1 MSAGGGPEGGARAKD
16 GPVPG
21 GPVPSRSVP
30 GRSVPGGSTRPRD
43 PSPAGWKGLL
53 ALLCLAIS
61 LMLWLNGLLAS
72 LDRPSVGDDLTRRQL
87 ELAVLAAPE
96 LPQPLGEALAGSDPE
111 VTLQEHLLQEIERRQ
126 EAGQPAAADLLLE
139 RALLLRRQQDRRQ
152 GDALLEQVRARP
164 DDDPHSSAAERQL
177 ARDLLAAPAALDP
190 AAARPLLSPAEARA
204 QAAALGRGP
213 LLEQLS
219 CAALA
224 GSPDPCGAAPAARR
238 AARQLLV
245 VNLLPALILLL
256 GLGLLVRQLWL
267 RWRQGPL
274 PVAPLQGPLL
284 SGVDVV
290 LLVAGGFVVV
300 GELLTPVLLTPL
312 VQRGLL
318 LLGLS
323 GSLRDGV
330 SVVALYLGLMAGP
343 LVILTLMLRGLGSAP
358 AGGWLQFRWVPL
370 GVTARRAFVGF
381 LMVLPLVSV
390 VGWLQ
395 AQLWSDAGGSNP
407 LLELVLKSQ
416 NLPALA
422 CFAFT
427 AILLAPLFEETIF
440 RGVLLPVAARELGG
454 GWGVVV
460 SAAVFA
466 VAHLSLGELPA
477 LFVLGLGLGW
487 LRLSSGRLGASVL
500 MHALW
505 NAMTFSNL
513 VLLGS

>member
-1 MSAGGGPEGGARAKD
+1 MSAGGGPEGRARAK
-16 GPVPG
+16 G
-21 GPVPSRSVP
+21 G
-30 GRSVPGGSTRPRD
+30 SVPGGSDRRGQDQRGPA
-43 PSPAGWKGLL
+43 AGWKGLL

-96 LPQPLGEALAGSDPE
+96 LPQPLGDALAGSDPE

-126 EAGQPAAADLLLE
+126 EAGQPPAADLLLE

-152 GDALLEQVRARP
+152 GDALLEQVRARAE
-164 DDDPHSSAAERQL
+164 DDPHSSAAERQL
-177 ARDLLAAPAALDP
+177 ARDLLAAPPQDP
-190 AAARPLLSPAEARA
+190 ATARPLASPTEARA
-204 QAAALGRGP
+204 RAAALGRGP

-224 GSPDPCGAAPAARR
+224 GSSEPCGAAAAARR
-238 AARQLLV
+238 AASQLLV
-245 VNLLPALILLL
+245 VNLLPALTLLL

-274 PVAPLQGPLL
+274 PVAPLQGPPLA
-284 SGVDVV
+284 GVDVV

-300 GELLTPVLLTPL
+300 GELLTPMLLTPL
-312 VQRGLL
+312 VQRGLV
-318 LLGLS
+318 LLGLA
-323 GSLRDGV
+323 GPLREGV

-343 LVILTLMLRGLGSAP
+343 LVILTLMLRGLGSGP

-370 GVTARRAFVGF
+370 GITARRAFGGF

-427 AILLAPLFEETIF
+427 AVLLAPLFEETIF

-454 GWGVVV
+454 TWGVVV

>member
-1 MSAGGGPEGGARAKD
+1 MSAGGGPEGGARAR
-16 GPVPG
+16 G
-21 GPVPSRSVP
+21 GP
-30 GRSVPGGSTRPRD
+30 VPGGSTRPRD
-43 PSPAGWKGLL
+43 PSAAGWKGLL

-61 LMLWLNGLLAS
+61 LLLWINGLLAS

-177 ARDLLAAPAALDP
+177 ARDLLAAPALDT

-224 GSPDPCGAAPAARR
+224 GSPEPCGAAPAARR

-318 LLGLS
+318 LLGLT
-323 GSLRDGV
+323 GPLRDGV
-330 SVVALYLGLMAGP
+330 TVVALYLGLMAGP
-343 LVILTLMLRGLGSAP
+343 LVILTLMLRGLGSGP

-454 GWGVVV
+454 AWGVVV